1 LSQIYIIHDVHN
13 QKIILNYL
21 PLASMQKNVN
31 IQNKKARFLFEIIDK
46 YTAGI
51 VLSGTEIK
59 SIRNSKAS
67 IAESFCEFNE
77 QGELFVI
84 NMTIEE
90 YAFGNYY
97 NHKPKASRKLLLNKK
112 ELKKLLKEVQNT
124 GLTIIPLRLFINE
137 KGYAKLDIALA
148 KGKKL
153 YDKRETMKDRD
164 NKRDLDRI
172 KKNF

>member
-1 LSQIYIIHDVHN
+1 
-13 QKIILNYL
+13 
-21 PLASMQKNVN
+21 MQKNIN
-31 IQNKKARFLFEIIDK
+31 IQNKKARFQYEILDK

-59 SIRNSKAS
+59 SIRSSQAS
-67 IAESFCEFNE
+67 IAEAFCEFNE

-84 NMTIEE
+84 NMTIQE
-90 YAFGNYY
+90 YVYGNYY
-97 NHKPKASRKLLLNKK
+97 NHAPKAERKLLLNRK
-112 ELKKLLKEVQNT
+112 ELKKLLKEVQNK

-137 KGYAKLDIALA
+137 KGFAKLDIALA